1 MIECVPNVSEGRRA
15 EVIDACADA
24 IRNTGVP
31 LLDVSADPVHHR
43 SVYTFAGGAGA
54 LEAAVLA
61 LFERAIAL
69 IDLRN
74 HRGAHP
80 RLGAVDVVPFV
91 PLERATMAEAVS
103 LARLVAA
110 EVSRRHDLPVFLY
123 EEAALRPE
131 RRRLETIRRGGF
143 EGLAAKLQD
152 PAWRPD
158 FGPAVPHPTA
168 GASAIGARWP
178 LIAYNVNL
186 RTTDLSVARAVA
198 AAVRESS
205 GGLPHVKALA
215 VDLPDRGM
223 VQVSMN
229 LTSYPDTSLA
239 DLFDRVHLEA
249 ARRGADVATSEIVG
263 LVPAA
268 ALPPDPA
275 SRLRL
280 EGAVEDRILENRLR
294 SRS

>member
-15 EVIDACADA
+15 AVIDACADA
-24 IRNTGVP
+24 IRHAGVR

-43 SVYTFAGGAGA
+43 SVYTFAGDAGA

-69 IDLRN
+69 IDLRT

-80 RLGAVDVVPFV
+80 RFGAVDVVPFV

-110 EVSRRHDLPVFLY
+110 EVARRHDLPVFLY

-158 FGPAVPHPTA
+158 FGPALPHQTA

-205 GGLPHVKALA
+205 GGLPHVKAMA
-215 VDLPDRGM
+215 VDLPDRGL

-239 DLFDRVHLEA
+239 ALFDRVRLEA
-249 ARRGADVATSEIVG
+249 ARRGADVATSEIIG

-268 ALPPDPA
+268 ALPPDPVA
-275 SRLRL
+275 RLRL
-280 EGAVEDRILENRLR
+280 EGEVEDRILERRLGFR
-294 SRS
+294 